1 MRQHETASAR
11 APCSWSGCVTG
22 RSALFG
28 AGPWWGEGGGAASRA
43 EAMAVPGGGRAQ
55 LAHCGRCQGATYK
68 QQSKEE
74 KPGSNTQ
81 TTLKGGEAREQHTN
95 NS

>member
-1 MRQHETASAR
+1 M
-11 APCSWSGCVTG
+11 TG